1 MHSIVILLG
10 SIMQVLLRS
19 LHQGPKVD
27 VWSAGVTLLYLMIGR
42 TPFTGDPEQ

>member
-19 LHQGPKVD
+19 LHQGPQVD